1 MIHLPESKIIE
12 KIRSEASLTQ
22 EELDQKIK
30 TKLDEL
36 SGLISR
42 EGALHIIANELKV
55 DLNEASHTP
64 IKINEVTPQLQ
75 YFEVAGKIL
84 RIYDKRTFVRNEQE
98 NQVQNLLMGDES
110 GVIRLVFWGDQVEQV
125 NDFSEGDI
133 LLVKGG
139 FSKENQNRTEIHVNS
154 RTEITK
160 NPDGVEIGEVKKIPQ
175 QTSGY
180 KKISAIAAGDRQVS
194 ILGTIVQVFD
204 IRFFRLCP
212 ECNKKVTL
220 QNGAYTCG
228 LHGSTDSPILSYV
241 LNLILDD
248 GSETIRVVCFGDVVA
263 QTLQVGKDEL
273 ISLENGTQSFETY
286 KEQLTGS
293 LIVATGNA
301 RMNQVYNTLELQ
313 AFSIDPNPDPKEE
326 MKHLDE
332 LYTTTNPTQEQ

>member
-12 KIRSEASLTQ
+12 KILSEASLTQ
-22 EELDQKIK
+22 DELDQKIK

-42 EGALHIIANELKV
+42 EGALHIIANELKI
-55 DLNEASHTP
+55 DLNETSRTP

-84 RIYDKRTFVRNEQE
+84 RIYDKRTFVRQEQE
-98 NQVQNLLMGDES
+98 NQVQNLLIGDET
-110 GVIRLVFWGDQVEQV
+110 GVIRLVFWGEQVEQV

-139 FSKENQNRTEIHVNS
+139 YSKENQNRTEIHVNS

-160 NPDGVEIGEVKKIPQ
+160 NPDGISISDVKTIPK

-220 QNGAYTCG
+220 QNGTYTCG
-228 LHGSTDSPILSYV
+228 LHGSTDSPILSCV
-241 LNLILDD
+241 LNVIVDD
-248 GSETIRVVCFGDVVA
+248 GSETIRVVCFGDVVE
-263 QTLQVGKDEL
+263 QILQIQKDDL
-273 ISLENGTQSFETY
+273 VALENGTTSFDTY
-286 KEQLTGS
+286 KEQVSGR

-326 MKHLDE
+326 MKHLGE
-332 LYTTTNPTQEQ
+332 MYSTPNPAEDQ